1 MNLSILSN
9 FNSIWVSRT
18 SRNMICYIPYAQYF
32 GNSDILSHDAF
43 RVIIRAS
50 IYRVYMYVYENVMI
64 LELFCFILFYIV
76 LYDRSFISVAHDG
89 KKKKKKIKLFLLRSY
104 FFFLFPIK
112 NKYNSLEDLNRRFI
126 YFIFFKI

>member
-1 MNLSILSN
+1 MKNFQNFHLIVNLSILSN
-9 FNSIWVSRT
+9 FDSIWVSRT

-50 IYRVYMYVYENVMI
+50 IYRVYMYIYENMMI
-64 LELFCFILFYIV
+64 LELFCFILFYTIEV
-76 LYDRSFISVAHDG
+76 SFPLHTMV

-104 FFFLFPIK
+104 FFFFVS
-112 NKYNSLEDLNRRFI
+112 NK
-126 YFIFFKI
+126 K

>member
-9 FNSIWVSRT
+9 FDSIWVSRT

-50 IYRVYMYVYENVMI
+50 IYRVYMYIYENMMI
-64 LELFCFILFYIV
+64 LELFCFILFYTIE
-76 LYDRSFISVAHDG
+76 YFISVAHDG
-89 KKKKKKIKLFLLRSY
+89 KKKKKKDKAFSA
-104 FFFLFPIK
+104 
-112 NKYNSLEDLNRRFI
+112 S
-126 YFIFFKI
+126 